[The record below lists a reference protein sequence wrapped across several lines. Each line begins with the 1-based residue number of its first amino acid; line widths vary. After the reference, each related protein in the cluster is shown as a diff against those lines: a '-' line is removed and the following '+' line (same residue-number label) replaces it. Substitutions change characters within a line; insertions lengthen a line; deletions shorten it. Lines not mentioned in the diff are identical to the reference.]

1 MAKSSIFPWR
11 FCAFGIPV
19 STKSNCNC
27 HPVSNFHVVYR
38 PFRLEGPPIGGHDC
52 GKSSIFPWRFCAFG
66 IPVSTKSSCICPPMS
81 SFNGVYRPF
90 PLERPPIGSRGDPK
104 LAVTSWG
111 NYVIRETVCRNRCP
125 NEVRKTQKHRRNAR
139 NRRRRPWILCPRG
152 FEIDS
157 NTPGKLRNLRNGV
170 SKLVPPRGSKEAQT
184 TRKNARSSP
193 PPLLCVPYFL
203 RRGVRVTVFSPGFWT
218 IWVARTV
225 APPPQRDRNGPKTS
239 RKRQ

>member
-1 MAKSSIFPWR
+1 MR
-11 FCAFGIPV
+11 FERRRNPEEMRQTTAVAPG
-19 STKSNCNC
+19 
-27 HPVSNFHVVYR
+27 
-38 PFRLEGPPIGGHDC
+38 C
-52 GKSSIFPWRFCAFG
+52 G
-66 IPVSTKSSCICPPMS
+66 TH
-81 SFNGVYRPF
+81 
-90 PLERPPIGSRGDPK
+90 GDPK
-104 LAVTSWG
+104 STVTPRENCG
-111 NYVIRETVCRNRCP
+111 IRETVHRNRCP
-125 NEVRKTQKHRRNAR
+125 DEVRKTQKPRRNVR

-184 TRKNARSSP
+184 TRKNAKSSP
-193 PPLLCVPYFL
+193 SPLLCVPYFL

-218 IWVARTV
+218 ILVARTV